1 MSDTEA
7 QTTDETVDSAEKLQA
22 ELENQ
27 IGKFAKLFSMLDSN
41 EGSESATA
49 LKMLKANMR
58 KINELQEKLTG
69 SNAGLS
75 FVSLLDKIENG
86 GGGGSEQIAEYE
98 QMIAEY
104 EAANET
110 LKQAELL
117 LRNELDRVQ
126 LIAKYGKADNIEDI
140 DLNER
145 AQKTLAKAKDAL
157 ERMQTVLVSQTQDAD
172 GLYNAVLDEVLQKDM
187 GDVSGEKLAIRH
199 KIFRGLLRGMNYPVD
214 ADDAVRL
221 QALTAAQ
228 AQMLKDTEDLQE
240 KIGALRD
247 SLPEL
252 KEALDIAIYQ
262 SGEHPDLTRAVDE
275 MKNAVRQVEA
285 LRHENARISQD
296 AQQMRMEFQNQLSR
310 AQNNIRSLTHQ
321 RDRLDTRM
329 LELLNDIDGGKNPI
343 PKKPE
348 AKPKTGKAAAEDF
361 ANRTDKYR
369 KEAIDW
375 TEPQALRAR
384 LTALAGRGYKIRLG
398 NTFNP
403 VTVDDVVRENHELH
417 AMLLR

>member
-172 GLYNAVLDEVLQKDM
+172 GLYNAVLD
-187 GDVSGEKLAIRH
+187 
-199 KIFRGLLRGMNYPVD
+199 
-214 ADDAVRL
+214 
-221 QALTAAQ
+221 
-228 AQMLKDTEDLQE
+228 
-240 KIGALRD
+240 
-247 SLPEL
+247 
-252 KEALDIAIYQ
+252 
-262 SGEHPDLTRAVDE
+262 
-275 MKNAVRQVEA
+275 
-285 LRHENARISQD
+285 
-296 AQQMRMEFQNQLSR
+296 
-310 AQNNIRSLTHQ
+310 
-321 RDRLDTRM
+321 
-329 LELLNDIDGGKNPI
+329 
-343 PKKPE
+343 
-348 AKPKTGKAAAEDF
+348 
-361 ANRTDKYR
+361 
-369 KEAIDW
+369 
-375 TEPQALRAR
+375 
-384 LTALAGRGYKIRLG
+384 
-398 NTFNP
+398 
-403 VTVDDVVRENHELH
+403 
-417 AMLLR
+417 